1 MTSDDEADTLDRVRR
16 AKTRQR
22 SDRWLDGGA
31 VAAGVVGALGP
42 QTLPAFLLAASIPE
56 SMVRVVASVT
66 LLAVLF
72 GAYVAGW
79 LGGPG
84 AGRGARHGATA
95 LAASTAGAAF
105 AAVLLTPDRMASM
118 LGGATFPV
126 ALVSAVAVG
135 GGVGALIGS
144 LGGRRRADA

>member
-22 SDRWLDGGA
+22 NAPWLDGGA
-31 VAAGVVGALGP
+31 VAAGVVCVLGP

-56 SMVRVVASVT
+56 SVVRVVASVT
-66 LLAVLF
+66 MLAVLF

-95 LAASTAGAAF
+95 LAVSVVGAAL
-105 AAVLLTPDRMASM
+105 AGVLLAPDRVVWM
-118 LGGATFPV
+118 LGDVGLSV

-135 GGVGALIGS
+135 VGVGALVGSIG
-144 LGGRRRADA
+144 GERRADA